1 MPVEPMAAFPLA
13 PARRQLLSALAL
25 LASGA
30 WAVPPPPRLIAVLVN
45 VPPWTFAEEGAAFRG
60 IMSEVIFELGRL
72 SGLPVEVELL
82 PFARLLVLIESG
94 RAALTMAVRTPVLE
108 RVATPL
114 ARLGAEDIIIVTLK
128 GLPVQSMQDLR
139 GKQVAQ
145 LRYIDYL
152 ADSDADPSTT
162 KYEINTYEQGVK
174 MLLEGR
180 FDAVIGLRTS
190 LTYALARNPAAAGR
204 IAPIYTVR
212 SKELCVYLS
221 RAFADQEALQRLQAG
236 ARQLVDL
243 RVIERVRR
251 DFLKSG
257 MLR

>member
-1 MPVEPMAAFPLA
+1 
-13 PARRQLLSALAL
+13 
-25 LASGA
+25 
-30 WAVPPPPRLIAVLVN
+30 
-45 VPPWTFAEEGAAFRG
+45 VPPWTFAEEPASFRG

-72 SGLPVEVELL
+72 SGLPVSVELM

-94 RAALTMAVRTPVLE
+94 RAALTVAIRTPLLE
-108 RVATPL
+108 KVAMPL
-114 ARLGAEDIIIVTLK
+114 ARLGTEDIVIATLK

-152 ADSDADPSTT
+152 ADSDPDPSTT
-162 KYEINTYEQGVK
+162 KYEINSYEQGVK

-190 LTYALARNPAAAGR
+190 LTYALGQNPAAAGR

-212 SKELCVYLS
+212 SKELCVWLS
-221 RAFADQEALQRLQAG
+221 RAFRDREAMQRLQAG
-236 ARQLVDL
+236 AKQLVDQ

-251 DFLKSG
+251 DFMKAG
-257 MLR
+257 AGPAPAARA